1 MARYSFEFTLEA
13 SIQDIEIEADSYE
26 EAESNLYKMTLEEL
40 IEAGYINNSDL
51 FDISAEILVADY
63 KVQVFD
69 IKWEDEETAELLE
82 LLPKSVEEMIIKD
95 INVSDEYDCIRD
107 EIQYQ
112 LETQYDRN
120 VIDFDFEIIECLSAG
135 KNGEGIVR

>member
-1 MARYSFEFTLEA
+1 MAKYSFEFNLEA
-13 SIQDIEIEADSYE
+13 WIQDIEIEADSYE
-26 EAESNLYKMTLEEL
+26 EAESKLCKMTVEEL

-82 LLPKSVEEMIIKD
+82 QLPKSIKEMIIKD
-95 INVSDEYDCIRD
+95 IDVSDEYENIKA

>member
-1 MARYSFEFTLEA
+1 MARYSFDFNLEA
-13 SIQDIEIEADSYE
+13 LIQYVEIEADSYE
-26 EAESNLYKMTLEEL
+26 EAVEKLLKKDISEL
-40 IEAGYINNSDL
+40 IEAGYIYKSDL
-51 FDISAEILVADY
+51 SDIGAEILVADY

-95 INVSDEYDCIRD
+95 INVSDEYDCIKD

>member
-1 MARYSFEFTLEA
+1 MARYSFDFNLEA
-13 SIQDIEIEADSYE
+13 WIQYVEIEADSYE
-26 EAESNLYKMTLEEL
+26 EAESKLCKMTVEEL
-40 IEAGYINNSDL
+40 IKTGYINNSDL

-63 KVQVFD
+63 KVRVFD

-95 INVSDEYDCIRD
+95 IDVSDEYENIKA

>member
-1 MARYSFEFTLEA
+1 MARYSFEFNLEA
-13 SIQDIEIEADSYE
+13 YIQDIEIEADSYE
-26 EAESNLYKMTLEEL
+26 EAENNLYKMTLEEL
-40 IEAGYINNSDL
+40 IKTGYINNSDL

-82 LLPKSVEEMIIKD
+82 PLPKSVKEMIIKD
-95 INVSDEYDCIRD
+95 IDVSDEYENIKA